1 MLTRN
6 KKLLILFAIILSF
19 FIFRKELFQDKQNA
33 VPQEDEVHHE
43 SPIKRK
49 VSTHKFFKFFILFAF
64 AYIREFIL
72 FLNFLPATI
81 PISIWNVR
89 LNLSLILITFLS
101 NRYISTILST

>member
-33 VPQEDEVHHE
+33 VPLEDEPHHE

-49 VSTHKFFKFFILFAF
+49 VSTHLKGFKFFQFFILFAF
-64 AYIREFIL
+64 ALVRELENSF
-72 FLNFLPATI
+72 F
-81 PISIWNVR
+81 S
-89 LNLSLILITFLS
+89 
-101 NRYISTILST
+101 